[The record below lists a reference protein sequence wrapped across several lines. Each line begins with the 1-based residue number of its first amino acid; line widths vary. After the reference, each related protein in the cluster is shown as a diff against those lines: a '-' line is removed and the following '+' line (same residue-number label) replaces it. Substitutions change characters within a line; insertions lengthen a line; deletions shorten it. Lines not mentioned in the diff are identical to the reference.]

1 LRTMSYTCSFCEGNF
16 RSQGGLT
23 KHVNLKHG
31 KNSTLT
37 GMAEASQ
44 LHTFIRHP
52 HLSARPCLSDGTFLK
67 DPVPQS
73 PTPELFESCHGGN
86 PWSPFGDR
94 LEYEWAHY
102 HYIRLQSSAGD
113 IQRGLDLWRA
123 TVMKYQTDHDS
134 CNGVPWKSTA
144 EMYGTIDSISAGG
157 VAWTTY
163 QFSYDG
169 PRPTSGTLP
178 RWMQETY
185 DLNVRN
191 VLSVFEE
198 QLASKEFDGKFEYTP
213 YEEYDKKGS
222 RVYSNLMSGSWAFRE
237 ADTISQD
244 KKTHGSMFVPVIAGS
259 DKTTVSVATGH
270 QEYHPVYVSL
280 GNIVNTARRGHGN
293 GVVPVAFLPIP
304 KSTKCQRKWPE
315 FQVFCRQL
323 YHSCLELVFAPLK
336 PYMME
341 PKVIKCPDG
350 HFRRT
355 IFGLGPYI
363 ADYPEQ
369 VWLTGIISNWCP
381 KCDALP
387 TDLDGPGSHRRS
399 QEKTDLLVKTFDRN
413 ILWDDFG
420 LRHNIVLFTCSFPRA
435 DIHELLAPDLLH
447 QLIKGVFKDHLVEWV
462 LEYLH
467 QTHREKAALEI
478 IEDIDRRISAVPPFP
493 GLRRFPDGRDYKQWT
508 GDDSKALM
516 KVFLAAIAGYVPSA
530 MVRCIAA
537 FMDACYIAR
546 RNAINSPSLEHLRD
560 CVKTFH
566 RLRAIFVETGARI
579 SLSLPRQHALE
590 HFYNAIHLF
599 GSPNGLCSSITES
612 KHIRAVKEPWRRS
625 SRYLALTQMLR
636 TLLRMDKMSV
646 LRQRLQDSGMLRGS
660 AFASGPGN
668 GTNDMPIDDSE
679 ELEDED
685 DAVVSG
691 NPQNV
696 SEFDVQLAAKLQY
709 DYPSQLHALA
719 AYIKQP
725 KFPLVFS
732 QFLYKVSHPDEQV
745 APSTIRECPAFE
757 GIIKVYH
764 SAIATFYAPGDLSGS
779 GGLRRERIRSTP
791 HFFGH
796 PRRDTVFV
804 VLNDSQPGMEG
815 MEIGRVLLFFS
826 FEYRRKSFSCAL
838 INWFVHADERDP
850 DTGMWVV
857 KQEVDRRGQPTLEV
871 IHVDSIARAAH
882 LLPIYGSSRVPE
894 DFDYHNALD
903 TYYSFFVNHYVDHH
917 AHEFIG
923 TH

>member
-1 LRTMSYTCSFCEGNF
+1 MYTFSPL
-16 RSQGGLT
+16 QT
-23 KHVNLKHG
+23 
-31 KNSTLT
+31 
-37 GMAEASQ
+37 
-44 LHTFIRHP
+44 TF
-52 HLSARPCLSDGTFLK
+52 SA
-67 DPVPQS
+67 
-73 PTPELFESCHGGN
+73 
-86 PWSPFGDR
+86 
-94 LEYEWAHY
+94 
-102 HYIRLQSSAGD
+102 
-113 IQRGLDLWRA
+113 GLDLWRA
-123 TVMKYQTDHDS
+123 TVMRYQTDHDS
-134 CNGVPWKSTA
+134 CNGVPWRSAA

-163 QFSYDG
+163 QLSYSG
-169 PRPTSGTLP
+169 PQPTGTLP
-178 RWMQETY
+178 RWMQDTY
-185 DLNVRN
+185 ELNVRN

-198 QLASKEFDGKFEYTP
+198 QLASKEFEGKFEYTP

-222 RVYSNLMSGSWAFRE
+222 RIYSNLMSGNWAFRE

-244 KKTHGSMFVPVIAGS
+244 KKTHGSMFVPIIAGS

-293 GVVPVAFLPIP
+293 GVVPIAFLPIP
-304 KSTKCQRKWPE
+304 KTSKRQRKRSE

-323 YHSCLELVFAPLK
+323 YHICLELVFMPLK
-336 PYMME
+336 PHMTE
-341 PKVIKCPDG
+341 PKVMKCPDG
-350 HFRRT
+350 HFRHV

-369 VWLTGIISNWCP
+369 VWLTGIVSNWCP

-399 QEKTDLLVKTFDRN
+399 QEKTDILVKTFDRN

-420 LRHNIVLFTCSFPRA
+420 LRHNIVPFTCSFPRA

-462 LEYLH
+462 LEYLYL
-467 QTHREKAALEI
+467 THREKAALEI

-516 KVFLAAIAGYVPSA
+516 KVFLAAIAGYVPSV
-530 MVRCIAA
+530 MVHCIAA

-546 RNAINSPSLEHLRD
+546 RNAIDSLSHEHLRD
-560 CVKTFH
+560 CVQTFH
-566 RLRAIFVETGARI
+566 RLRAIFVETGARTT
-579 SLSLPRQHALE
+579 LSLPRQHALN

-636 TLLRMDKMSV
+636 TLLRLDKMSV
-646 LRQRLQDSGMLRGS
+646 LRQRLEDNGTLRGS
-660 AFASGPGN
+660 VLTSGQPGPGS
-668 GTNDMPIDDSE
+668 GANDMPIVDSE

-685 DAVVSG
+685 EAAVSG
-691 NPQNV
+691 KPQDV
-696 SEFDVQLAAKLQY
+696 SEFDVQLAVKLQY

-719 AYIKQP
+719 VYIKQP
-725 KFPLVFS
+725 KFPLVFT

-745 APSTIRECPAFE
+745 APSTIGECPAFE
-757 GIIKVYH
+757 GMIKVHH
-764 SAIATFYAPGDLSGS
+764 SAVATFYAPGDLSGS

-804 VLNDSQPGMEG
+804 VLDDSQPGMDG

-894 DFDYHNALD
+894 DFDYHDALD
-903 TYYSFFVNHYVDHH
+903 TYYSFFVNHYVDYH

>member
-1 LRTMSYTCSFCEGNF
+1 MSYTCSFCEGNF

-37 GMAEASQ
+37 GMAEALQ
-44 LHTFIRHP
+44 LHTFIHHP
-52 HLSARPCLSDGTFLK
+52 HLS
-67 DPVPQS
+67 
-73 PTPELFESCHGGN
+73 ELFESCHGGN

-123 TVMKYQTDHDS
+123 TVMKYQTDHNS

-144 EMYGTIDSISAGG
+144 EMYRTIDSISAGG
-157 VAWTTY
+157 VTWTTY

-222 RVYSNLMSGSWAFRE
+222 HVYSNLMSGSWAFCE

-244 KKTHGSMFVPVIAGS
+244 KKTHGSMFVPVIAGI
-259 DKTTVSVATGH
+259 SVATGH

-280 GNIVNTARRGHGN
+280 GNIVNTARCGHGN

-304 KSTKCQRKWPE
+304 KTSKCQQKWPE

-387 TDLDGPGSHRRS
+387 TDLDGPGSHQHS

-420 LRHNIVLFTCSFPRA
+420 PRHNIVPFTCSFPRA

-516 KVFLAAIAGYVPSA
+516 KVFLAAIAGYVPSV
-530 MVRCIAA
+530 MVHCIAA
-537 FMDACYIAR
+537 FMDACYITR

-579 SLSLPRQHALE
+579 SLSLPCQHALE

-636 TLLRMDKMSV
+636 TLLHMDKISV
-646 LRQRLQDSGMLRGS
+646 LRQRLQDSGMLQGS

-685 DAVVSG
+685 DAVVS
-691 NPQNV
+691 
-696 SEFDVQLAAKLQY
+696 EY
-709 DYPSQLHALA
+709 DYPSQFHPLA

-732 QFLYKVSHPDEQV
+732 QFLYKVSHPDKQV
-745 APSTIRECPAFE
+745 APSTIGECPAFE

-764 SAIATFYAPGDLSGS
+764 SAVATFYAPGDLSGS
-779 GGLRRERIRSTP
+779 GGLRR
-791 HFFGH
+791 
-796 PRRDTVFV
+796 D
-804 VLNDSQPGMEG
+804 
-815 MEIGRVLLFFS
+815 
-826 FEYRRKSFSCAL
+826 FSCAL

-857 KQEVDRRGQPTLEV
+857 KQEVNRRGQQTLEV
-871 IHVDSIARAAH
+871 IHVDSIARAVH

-917 AHEFIG
+917 AHKFIG

>member
-1 LRTMSYTCSFCEGNF
+1 
-16 RSQGGLT
+16 
-23 KHVNLKHG
+23 
-31 KNSTLT
+31 
-37 GMAEASQ
+37 MAEASQ

-198 QLASKEFDGKFEYTP
+198 QLASKEFDG
-213 YEEYDKKGS
+213 
-222 RVYSNLMSGSWAFRE
+222 SWAFRE

-270 QEYHPVYVSL
+270 QEYHPV
-280 GNIVNTARRGHGN
+280 
-293 GVVPVAFLPIP
+293 
-304 KSTKCQRKWPE
+304 
-315 FQVFCRQL
+315 
-323 YHSCLELVFAPLK
+323 CLELVFAPLK

-369 VWLTGIISNWCP
+369 VWLTGIISNWCL

-420 LRHNIVLFTCSFPRA
+420 LRHNIVPFTCSFPRA

-478 IEDIDRRISAVPPFP
+478 IKDIDRRYRSQPSHHSQVFAGSRMGVIINS
-493 GLRRFPDGRDYKQWT
+493 GRAN
-508 GDDSKALM
+508 DSKALM

>member
-1 LRTMSYTCSFCEGNF
+1 M
-16 RSQGGLT
+16 
-23 KHVNLKHG
+23 
-31 KNSTLT
+31 
-37 GMAEASQ
+37 
-44 LHTFIRHP
+44 
-52 HLSARPCLSDGTFLK
+52 
-67 DPVPQS
+67 
-73 PTPELFESCHGGN
+73 GGN

-237 ADTISQD
+237 VDTISQD
-244 KKTHGSMFVPVIAGS
+244 KKTHGSMFVP
-259 DKTTVSVATGH
+259 VSVATGH

-304 KSTKCQRKWPE
+304 KTSKCQRKRPE

-355 IFGLGPYI
+355 IFGLGP
-363 ADYPEQ
+363 
-369 VWLTGIISNWCP
+369 
-381 KCDALP
+381 
-387 TDLDGPGSHRRS
+387 GSHRRS

-420 LRHNIVLFTCSFPRA
+420 LRHNIVPFTCSFPRA

-478 IEDIDRRISAVPPFP
+478 IKTLTAWSSPVP
-493 GLRRFPDGRDYKQWT
+493 GWVHDYKQWT

-516 KVFLAAIAGYVPSA
+516 KVFLAAIASYVPSA
-530 MVRCIAA
+530 MVHCIAA
-537 FMDACYIAR
+537 FMDACYIA
-546 RNAINSPSLEHLRD
+546 H
-560 CVKTFH
+560 C
-566 RLRAIFVETGARI
+566 TGARI

-804 VLNDSQPGMEG
+804 VLNNSQPGMEG
-815 MEIGRVLLFFS
+815 MEIGR
-826 FEYRRKSFSCAL
+826 SFSCAL

-917 AHEFIG
+917 AHKFIG

>member
-1 LRTMSYTCSFCEGNF
+1 
-16 RSQGGLT
+16 
-23 KHVNLKHG
+23 
-31 KNSTLT
+31 
-37 GMAEASQ
+37 MAEALQ

-123 TVMKYQTDHDS
+123 TVMKYQTDHNS

-198 QLASKEFDGKFEYTP
+198 QLASKEFDGKFKYTP

-280 GNIVNTARRGHGN
+280 GNIVNTARCGHGN

-304 KSTKCQRKWPE
+304 KTYLHISPQSSQSTVSM
-315 FQVFCRQL
+315 VFM
-323 YHSCLELVFAPLK
+323 YAVH
-336 PYMME
+336 
-341 PKVIKCPDG
+341 
-350 HFRRT
+350 H
-355 IFGLGPYI
+355 
-363 ADYPEQ
+363 PEQ

-420 LRHNIVLFTCSFPRA
+420 LQHNIVPFTCSFPRA

-508 GDDSKALM
+508 GNDSKVLM

-546 RNAINSPSLEHLRD
+546 QNAINSPSLEHLQD
-560 CVKTFH
+560 CIKTFH
-566 RLRAIFVETGARI
+566 RLRAIFVETGAHI
-579 SLSLPRQHALE
+579 SLSLPCQHALE

-636 TLLRMDKMSV
+636 TLLHMDKMSV

-685 DAVVSG
+685 DAVVS
-691 NPQNV
+691 
-696 SEFDVQLAAKLQY
+696 EY

-745 APSTIRECPAFE
+745 APSMIRECPAFE

-764 SAIATFYAPGDLSGS
+764 SAITTFYAPGDLSGS

-804 VLNDSQPGMEG
+804 VLNDSQPGME
-815 MEIGRVLLFFS
+815 IGWVLLFFS
-826 FEYRRKSFSCAL
+826 FEYRRKSFSCAP
-838 INWFVHADERDP
+838 INWFVHANERDP
-850 DTGMWVV
+850 NTGMWVV
-857 KQEVDRRGQPTLEV
+857 KQEVDRHGQLTLEV

>member
-1 LRTMSYTCSFCEGNF
+1 MSYTCSFCEGNF
-16 RSQGGLT
+16 HSQGGLT
-23 KHVNLKHG
+23 KHVNLKHS

-37 GMAEASQ
+37 GMAEALQS
-44 LHTFIRHP
+44 HTFIRHP
-52 HLSARPCLSDGTFLK
+52 HLSARPCSSDGTFLR
-67 DPVPQS
+67 DPVPQL
-73 PTPELFESCHGGN
+73 PTPELFKSCHDGD
-86 PWSPFGDR
+86 PWFPFGGR
-94 LEYEWAHY
+94 VEYEWAHY
-102 HYIRLQSSAGD
+102 HYVHLQSSAD
-113 IQRGLDLWRA
+113 NIQRGLDLWRA
-123 TVMKYQTDHDS
+123 TVMRYQTDHDS
-134 CNGVPWKSTA
+134 CNGVPWRSAA

-163 QFSYDG
+163 QLSYSG
-169 PRPTSGTLP
+169 PQPTGTLP
-178 RWMQETY
+178 RWMQDTY
-185 DLNVRN
+185 ELNVRN

-198 QLASKEFDGKFEYTP
+198 QLASKEFEGKFEYTP

-222 RVYSNLMSGSWAFRE
+222 HIYSNLMSGNWAFRE

-244 KKTHGSMFVPVIAGS
+244 KKTHGSMFVPIIAGS

-293 GVVPVAFLPIP
+293 GVVPIAFLPIP
-304 KSTKCQRKWPE
+304 KSTKRQRKRSE

-323 YHSCLELVFAPLK
+323 YHI
-336 PYMME
+336 Y
-341 PKVIKCPDG
+341 
-350 HFRRT
+350 
-355 IFGLGPYI
+355 
-363 ADYPEQ
+363 YPEQ
-369 VWLTGIISNWCP
+369 VWLTGIVSNWCP

-399 QEKTDLLVKTFDRN
+399 QEKTDILVKTFDRN

-420 LRHNIVLFTCSFPRA
+420 LRHNIVPFTCSFPRA

-462 LEYLH
+462 LEYLYL
-467 QTHREKAALEI
+467 THREKAALEI

-493 GLRRFPDGRDYKQWT
+493 GFRRFPDGRDYKQWT

-516 KVFLAAIAGYVPSA
+516 KVFLAAIAGYVPSV
-530 MVRCIAA
+530 MVHCIAA
-537 FMDACYIAR
+537 FMDACYIA
-546 RNAINSPSLEHLRD
+546 H
-560 CVKTFH
+560 CVQTFH
-566 RLRAIFVETGARI
+566 RLRAIFVETGARTT
-579 SLSLPRQHALE
+579 LSLPRQHALN

-636 TLLRMDKMSV
+636 TLLRLDKMSV
-646 LRQRLQDSGMLRGS
+646 LRQRLEDNGTLRGS
-660 AFASGPGN
+660 VLTSGQPGPGSV
-668 GTNDMPIDDSE
+668 DSE
-679 ELEDED
+679 ELEDKDE
-685 DAVVSG
+685 AAVSG
-691 NPQNV
+691 KPQDV
-696 SEFDVQLAAKLQY
+696 SEFDVQLAVKLRACTAFLERPQY

-719 AYIKQP
+719 VYIKQP
-725 KFPLVFS
+725 KFPLVFT

-745 APSTIRECPAFE
+745 APSTIGECPAFE
-757 GIIKVYH
+757 GMIKVHH
-764 SAIATFYAPGDLSGS
+764 SAVATFYAPGDLSGS
-779 GGLRRERIRSTP
+779 GGLRHEQIQSTP

-804 VLNDSQPGMEG
+804 VLDDSQPGMDG
-815 MEIGRVLLFFS
+815 MEIG
-826 FEYRRKSFSCAL
+826 
-838 INWFVHADERDP
+838 
-850 DTGMWVV
+850 
-857 KQEVDRRGQPTLEV
+857 QEVDRHGQPTLEV
-871 IHVDSIARAAH
+871 IHVDSIAQAAH

-894 DFDYHNALD
+894 DFDYHDALD
-903 TYYSFFVNHYVDHH
+903 TYYSFFVNHYVDYH